1 MIRSRCRFVLGAL
14 GSQSSKPLL
23 PGHHY
28 GPFPLLAPAL
38 HTRIS
43 RSESTTS
50 NGTQRSGTTFP
61 PKTKDSTSLRP
72 TARVN
77 PSTST
82 LPPPLALPERKIEET
97 GIRTLKF
104 YYRTGEAYLT
114 FYKTGVKAIYQNYK
128 ILRQLRSRI
137 PPGRSVE
144 QALRDGHLSRAEYHL
159 VRRTRSDVSRIPLF
173 GLVLVVCGE
182 FTPLVVLFLGLD
194 AAVPRICH
202 VPRQIDGARKRQE
215 EARRKSFRE
224 GTITGKELVDFSDVS
239 NLPKPI
245 LAHVANSLGLVSGF
259 WNVTG
264 ITPRP
269 LVSWRL
275 RKAVDRI
282 DADDFAIDRDGG
294 AKHLNEEE
302 LKLAAE
308 ARGIDVVGRP
318 VGGLRSD
325 LYHWADARK
334 HTPMIHL
341 FCTRPSAWP
350 RTKA

>member
-1 MIRSRCRFVLGAL
+1 MIRSRCRFGLGAS
-14 GSQSSKPLL
+14 GSQSNKQLL
-23 PGHHY
+23 PCDHY
-28 GPFPLLAPAL
+28 RPFPFLAPAL
-38 HTRIS
+38 YTRIS
-43 RSESTTS
+43 RFESTTS
-50 NGTQRSGTTFP
+50 NGTQRSGTAFP
-61 PKTKDSTSLRP
+61 PKTKDSTSVQ
-72 TARVN
+72 TTTRVN
-77 PSTST
+77 PPTSA
-82 LPPPLALPERKIEET
+82 LPPPLALPQRKTEET

-104 YYRTGEAYLT
+104 YYRTGKAYLT

-128 ILRQLRSRI
+128 TLRQLRSRI

-173 GLVLVVCGE
+173 GLVLVICGE

-202 VPRQIDGARKRQE
+202 IPRQIESARKRQE

-224 GTITGKELVDFSDVS
+224 GTISGKELDDLRDVS
-239 NLPKPI
+239 NMPKPI

-259 WNVTG
+259 WNVIG

-275 RKAVDRI
+275 RKAIGRI
-282 DADDFAIDRDGG
+282 DVDDFAIGRDGG
-294 AKHLNEEE
+294 VMHLSEEE

-318 VGGLRSD
+318 IWGLRSD
-325 LYHWADARK
+325 LHHWADARK
-334 HTPMIHL
+334 HTSMIHL